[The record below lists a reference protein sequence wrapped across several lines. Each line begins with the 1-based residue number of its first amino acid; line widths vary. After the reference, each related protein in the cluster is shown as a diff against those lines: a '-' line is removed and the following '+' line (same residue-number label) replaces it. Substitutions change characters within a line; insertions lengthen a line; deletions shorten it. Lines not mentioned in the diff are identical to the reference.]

1 MDAWL
6 EHAINE
12 YDRTN
17 HRDGDLLSHDWLAY
31 ALQLEKPRHLD
42 EVQEKQ
48 WQAMTR
54 VDALRDYLLVER
66 QVALQNVRGQGYRIV
81 PPSEQARYAAEQAM
95 AQVAKGLQKGSRILT
110 HTRIA
115 ELSDEQRRQHTDTE
129 VKLSG
134 IGQMIKR
141 QKRDVFALFS
151 PSK

>member
-1 MDAWL
+1 METWL
-6 EHAINE
+6 EHAIKE

-17 HRDGDLLSHDWLAY
+17 HDDGDMLSHDWLAF

-48 WQAMTR
+48 WRALSR
-54 VDALRDYLLVER
+54 IDAFRDYLLRDR

-95 AQVAKGLQKGSRILT
+95 RQVSKGLEKGSKLLT
-110 HTRIA
+110 HTRTA
-115 ELSDEQRRQHTDTE
+115 ALSDDEKRQHTDAQ

-141 QKRDVFALFS
+141 QRKDVFALFS
-151 PSK
+151 P

>member
-6 EHAINE
+6 QHAIEE

-17 HRDGDLLSHDWLAY
+17 HRDGDMLSHDWLAY

-48 WQAMTR
+48 WQAMSR
-54 VDALRDYLLVER
+54 IEEFRDYLLVDR
-66 QVALQNVRGQGYRIV
+66 QVALQNVRGKGYRIV

-95 AQVAKGLQKGSRILT
+95 LQVSKGLRKGHKILT

-129 VKLSG
+129 VKLAG
-134 IGQMIKR
+134 IGSMMRR
-141 QKRDVFALFS
+141 QKRDVFALFK
-151 PSK
+151 PS